1 MANGKQKIW
10 VSDLIGNDFKRWNN
24 EFVILDCGT
33 ACGKTYFCI
42 RVLGNMQPQEKEEFC
57 ISVIEIS

>member
-24 EFVILDCGT
+24 EFVILDVVQLVERHI
-33 ACGKTYFCI
+33 F
-42 RVLGNMQPQEKEEFC
+42 VSEF
-57 ISVIEIS
+57 

>member
-10 VSDLIGNDFKRWNN
+10 VSDLIGEDYKRWHN

-33 ACGKTYFCI
+33 ACGKTYF
-42 RVLGNMQPQEKEEFC
+42 VSEDWENMQLQRREKFC
-57 ISVIEIS
+57 ISVIEAS